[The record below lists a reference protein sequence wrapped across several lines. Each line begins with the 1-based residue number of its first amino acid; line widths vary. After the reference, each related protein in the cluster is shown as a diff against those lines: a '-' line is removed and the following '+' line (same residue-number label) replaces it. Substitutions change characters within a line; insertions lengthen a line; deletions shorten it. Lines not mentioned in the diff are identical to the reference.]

1 MLGNT
6 EGIYN
11 IFGMRVYSGVS
22 VTWLLPPPDNAVT
35 PHFFLNGGLHAAI
48 SAASESDTARER
60 ACVCVC
66 VCLHELGHVFHMPLC
81 VSVCVCVYVITVPQ
95 NTLWKVFTPLTRA
108 VKNLE
113 LSAALTPLP

>member
-22 VTWLLPPPDNAVT
+22 VTWLLPPPDNAVI

-66 VCLHELGHVFHMPLC
+66 VC
-81 VSVCVCVYVITVPQ
+81 VCVCMSSAMFSTCPC
-95 NTLWKVFTPLTRA
+95 VFRRVCA
-108 VKNLE
+108 SM
-113 LSAALTPLP
+113 LSQSPRIPFGKSSRR